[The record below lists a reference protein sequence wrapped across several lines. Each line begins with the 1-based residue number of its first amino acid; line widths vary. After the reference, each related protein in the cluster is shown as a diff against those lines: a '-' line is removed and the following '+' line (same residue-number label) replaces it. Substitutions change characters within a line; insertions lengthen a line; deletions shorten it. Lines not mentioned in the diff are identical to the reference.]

1 MGTPYFNSVV
11 ARTGFEPVISALR
24 GRRLKPAGLTRHL
37 GVPICL
43 VPALPWTGRGRRL
56 KSTRLTRQNF
66 LLENFDLEAGK
77 WLGDLK
83 IQQEILSIRYL
94 AHSCSISNFANS
106 DKIWL
111 GEEDS
116 NLRQ

>member
-43 VPALPWTGRGRRL
+43 VPVPIKIGTEDPRPGFAV
-56 KSTRLTRQNF
+56 
-66 LLENFDLEAGK
+66 DGK
-77 WLGDLK
+77 RAT
-83 IQQEILSIRYL
+83 S
-94 AHSCSISNFANS
+94 
-106 DKIWL
+106 
-111 GEEDS
+111 
-116 NLRQ
+116 